1 MRTIIIALLIAFAC
15 STKLS
20 VVEEEQQLMFNPQ
33 GLVQCLKE
41 AAPYSK
47 DVIEIINLVK
57 AKDYIN
63 AFAKAIALIEAGSQ
77 VVKKCIQYIRG
88 SEVQLTVDWN
98 ALGQCLLGVAE
109 LYKLEKKLADALA
122 ENNFAA
128 ILVICQ
134 ALLKIAN
141 NKIPAECK
149 QLLQN

>member
-63 AFAKAIALIEAGSQ
+63 AFAKAIALIDAGSQ
-77 VVKKCIQYIRG
+77 VVTTCIQYIRG
-88 SEVQLTVDWN
+88 SEVELTLDWKK
-98 ALGQCLLGVAE
+98 LGQCLIVYAQAAGLGAA
-109 LYKLEKKLADALA
+109 LGAALA
-122 ENNFAA
+122 SGN
-128 ILVICQ
+128 ILGIIS
-134 ALLKIAN
+134 A
-141 NKIPAECK
+141 CK
-149 QLLQN
+149 GIIDYFGGNVPGKCKKFW

>member
-15 STKLS
+15 SNELNT
-20 VVEEEQQLMFNPQ
+20 VEEEQLMWNPQ

-47 DVIEIINLVK
+47 VVIEIIKLVR
-57 AKDYIN
+57 AKDYVN
-63 AFAKAIALIEAGSQ
+63 AIAKAIELINTGSKL
-77 VVKKCIQYIRG
+77 VKKCIEYIRG

>member
-88 SEVQLTVDWN
+88 QKLNSLLTGKNLDN
-98 ALGQCLLGVAE
+98 ALLSMLKLL
-109 LYKLEKKLADALA
+109 D
-122 ENNFAA
+122 
-128 ILVICQ
+128 
-134 ALLKIAN
+134 
-141 NKIPAECK
+141 
-149 QLLQN
+149 

>member
-63 AFAKAIALIEAGSQ
+63 AFAKAITLIEAGSQ

-88 SEVQLTVDWN
+88 SEVELTLDWKK
-98 ALGQCLLGVAE
+98 LGQCLIVYAQAAGLGAA
-109 LYKLEKKLADALA
+109 LGAALA
-122 ENNFAA
+122 SGN
-128 ILVICQ
+128 ILGIIS
-134 ALLKIAN
+134 A
-141 NKIPAECK
+141 CK
-149 QLLQN
+149 GIIDYFGGNVPGKCKKFW